1 MNKEDPQKP
10 VEGGRQPSVSIEQLS
25 AIFKRPMDI
34 RSLALSGLFLLA
46 FFYTVY
52 FARTLLL
59 PIILAILLSF
69 LLAPLVRGLAR
80 ARVPE
85 RVGAAL
91 VMIALVFLIGFGF
104 YQLSG
109 PAAQWMERAPET
121 LRRIEADLRQFQ
133 GPVEKVTEAAEQV
146 EKLTTTREEPAP
158 TVELRQPSLTDA
170 IFAGTRD
177 AVATL
182 AVVFVLLYF
191 VLSSGN
197 LFLRKL
203 IKVLPRFEDKKKAVQ
218 VAQKVERQISL
229 YLASITLINSALG
242 VAVGIT
248 MYFIGMPNPVL
259 WGFMAATFNFVPYLG
274 AMVGVGIVTLVAY
287 VTFQDIGWALLTGGA
302 YLSLTALEGNF
313 VTPTFL
319 AKRLTLNPVVVF
331 VSLLFWLWLWGIPGG
346 LLAVPILA
354 TFKIICDEIEPLA
367 PVGEFLGR

>member
-146 EKLTTTREEPAP
+146 EKMTTTREEPAP